1 MSDTINDER
10 LQDYV
15 DGLLSEADAAAVER
29 WLADDADGRATVD
42 FLRTLR
48 REAAELP
55 REIAPQRDLWTD
67 IRRRMAPA
75 PLAAVAG
82 ATAHDESAAA
92 PSWWPRLQPSQW
104 AALAA
109 AAMFLVVTSSAIT
122 AWVVGVPASPAVGA
136 DDPAAVTT
144 DVALD
149 DELPLEARYGME
161 IDELLWT
168 LYENRETLDP
178 DTVSTIETNLRV
190 INRAISSAREALAED
205 PGNEGLNRLLDNN
218 YERKLE
224 LLRRANRIIEMS

>member
-29 WLADDADGRATVD
+29 RLADDAEGRATVE
-42 FLRTLR
+42 FLRALR

-55 REIAPQRDLWTD
+55 RDIPPQRDLWAG
-67 IRRRMAPA
+67 ISRRMAPA
-75 PLAAVAG
+75 PLAPVEG
-82 ATAHDESAAA
+82 AAA
-92 PSWWPRLQPSQW
+92 REERSAVPSWWPRLQPSQW
-104 AALAA
+104 ATLAA

-122 AWVVGVPASPAVGA
+122 AWVVGAPAPSPAGA
-136 DDPAAVTT
+136 GDPAAITAGVS
-144 DVALD
+144 LD
-149 DELPLEARYGME
+149 EELPLEARYGME

-168 LYENRETLDP
+168 LYENRDELDP

-190 INRAISSAREALAED
+190 INRAIRSAREALDED
-205 PGNEGLNRLLDNN
+205 PGNAGLNRLLDSN
-218 YERKLE
+218 YQRKLE